1 MKNLIYASIFFSL
14 ISPIKASITNEL
26 HEICKDANDY
36 KGCIE
41 VNKSIFS
48 TKSKGE
54 KTFRSMPEVRYEDFQ
69 KCIVS
74 EFNKRFKRTDL
85 AVENCQLNK
94 DLKKDYLSREID
106 DRVVIREIY
115 LSKFQSSKSKI
126 PDSFVV
132 FAESIDCKNF
142 KEGLMPV
149 LKGEIQNNL
158 PVDVKK
164 PFNKKGEY
172 VTFWSD
178 WKTDYIGEAPL
189 NPFPVSKCPLKE
201 GYTKVVDIQLDFNNS
216 KKDSNILT
224 FPMFAYS
231 EKNKGTVEG
240 NVKIRCENNTVSI
253 SPKILDLRQEFRH
266 EGITRK
272 ATGTRYPDMYLTQ
285 FEDIIGKYCK

>member
-1 MKNLIYASIFFSL
+1 MKNLLFASLFFSL
-14 ISPIKASITNEL
+14 ISPAKANLSKDL
-26 HEICKDANDY
+26 HELCKDANDY

-41 VNKSIFS
+41 ANKSNFS
-48 TKSKGE
+48 TKTRSK
-54 KTFRSMPEVRYEDFQ
+54 KAFRSIPEVRYEDFQ
-69 KCIVS
+69 KCIS
-74 EFNKRFKRTDL
+74 SDSNKRLKRTDL
-85 AVENCQLNK
+85 AVENCLLNK

-106 DRVVIREIY
+106 DGVVIRKIN

-132 FAESIDCKNF
+132 FAKSIDCKNF

-158 PVDVKK
+158 PVNVKK

-216 KKDSNILT
+216 IINNNVFT

-231 EKNKGTVEG
+231 EKRKGTVEG
-240 NVKIRCENNTVSI
+240 DMKIFCENNSVAI
-253 SPKILDLRQEFRH
+253 SPKIIDLTMEFQIERA
-266 EGITRK
+266 TRNV
-272 ATGTRYPDMYLTQ
+272 TGKKNPGRYLTQ
-285 FEDIIGKYCK
+285 VENIIGKYCK

>member
-1 MKNLIYASIFFSL
+1 MKNLIFASIFFSL

-26 HEICKDANDY
+26 HEICKDAKDY

-48 TKSKGE
+48 AKTKGE
-54 KTFRSMPEVRYEDFQ
+54 KTFSSMPEVRYEDFQ

-74 EFNKRFKRTDL
+74 DFNKRLKRTDL

-94 DLKKDYLSREID
+94 DLKKDYLLREID
-106 DRVVIREIY
+106 DRVVIREIN

-132 FAESIDCKNF
+132 FAKSIDCKNF
-142 KEGLMPV
+142 KDGLMPV

-158 PVDVKK
+158 PVDVEK

-216 KKDSNILT
+216 IINNNVFT

-231 EKNKGTVEG
+231 EKRKGTVEG
-240 NVKIRCENNTVSI
+240 DVKIFCENNSVAI
-253 SPKILDLRQEFRH
+253 SPEIIDLNQQFQFDRMARN
-266 EGITRK
+266 
-272 ATGTRYPDMYLTQ
+272 ATGSRNPNKYLTQ
-285 FEDIIGKYCK
+285 FENIIGKYCR